1 MKNLNLKNNDFW
13 DRVRKDL
20 KLELGLDIFKNWIEV
35 LVFTDIEDNTAYFN
49 VPSSFIANW
58 VERNYGDKII
68 EAFNN
73 KGILIKKLS
82 FDYNNN
88 DFPLASKVDK
98 TDTVNYTKNS
108 KVKHYKEKNNI
119 EVLVKNKIL

>member
-1 MKNLNLKNNDFW
+1 MKNLNLNNNNFW
-13 DRVRKDL
+13 DKVRKDL
-20 KLELGLDIFKNWIEV
+20 KLELGLDIFKNWIEA
-35 LVFTDIEDNTAYFN
+35 LVFTNIEDNTAYFN

-82 FDYNNN
+82 FDYNN
-88 DFPLASKVDK
+88 DFPLASKADK
-98 TDTVNYTKNS
+98 IDTVNETKYL
-108 KVKHYKEKNNI
+108 KVNHYKLNVSRN
-119 EVLVKNKIL
+119 